1 MHSGFDFVW
10 HLPAV
15 LLTVMLLAGAILR
28 RAGLDFCVR

>member
-15 LLTVMLLAGAILR
+15 LLTVMLLAGAILL